1 MVSPCSKP
9 SPRAKD
15 GTPGDQIVKAL
26 FFEAPHFVRDVSVQR
41 KRLYGP
47 IVKQFRS
54 GGCATLWETEPWFGA
69 ANRLDRT
76 SSGEIWSVHSVC
88 DPFVRVF
95 LSCVIL
101 RPRAATRPRR
111 LDLQLRTKPSA
122 AALWSK
128 GPAADVRVR
137 RQPDRFPDWRPLFFP
152 PGRTVMERRLAA
164 ILMTDMVGYS
174 RLMGLDEEGTIAR

>member
-1 MVSPCSKP
+1 MRLPLMVSPCSKP

-54 GGCATLWETEPWFGA
+54 GRCATLWETEPWFGA

-122 AALWSK
+122 AALWEL
-128 GPAADVRVR
+128 GPSNEPASAGGRVPR
-137 RQPDRFPDWRPLFFP
+137 GPYRVSSNETNH
-152 PGRTVMERRLAA
+152 PGHIR
-164 ILMTDMVGYS
+164 
-174 RLMGLDEEGTIAR
+174 